1 MNLLVKVLFVSDLPC
16 QCFICPLNYAP
27 NAFVQHNTHNTLC
40 SISKINLWT
49 RCLSVSKIQS

>member
-1 MNLLVKVLFVSDLPC
+1 MNVLVKVLFVSDLPC

-27 NAFVQHNTHNTLC
+27 NGFVQHDTLC

-49 RCLSVSKIQS
+49 RWLTVSKIQS